1 MSATTFL
8 PRIVVVDDDELLAE
22 LLQTFL
28 ADLGY
33 DVAYCPR
40 GDEAFAFIQAHRPD
54 AIILDLRM
62 GEVGGLGVLHLL
74 ATDPRT
80 ARIPV
85 LLCTGVAPVELQAW
99 DEVLTRMGVPIL
111 FKPFTLPELAAAVRA
126 LLPSDK
132 TPVARRP

>member
-1 MSATTFL
+1 MTGLRVLVA
-8 PRIVVVDDDELLAE
+8 DDDQAVRESLDRALRFEGYLVDLAANGAE
-22 LLQTFL
+22 AVLQAVT
-28 ADLGY
+28 
-33 DVAYCPR
+33 
-40 GDEAFAFIQAHRPD
+40 HRPD

-99 DEVLTRMGVPIL
+99 DEVLARMGVPIL